1 MAADLGARAALVLAG
16 MAAKGT
22 AHIEEIFGVNLQQAM
37 QVHKRKASAQI
48 YEKAK
53 LKVSRGLQQQQEFV
67 MKLKLG
73 RFMIQNICLFFFFF
87 SFLFGFQ
94 VRPS

>member
-1 MAADLGARAALVLAG
+1 LSL
-16 MAAKGT
+16 T
-22 AHIEEIFGVNLQQAM
+22 AFFVFSFFGVNLQQAM
-37 QVHKRKASAQI
+37 QVHKRKASAQT

-53 LKVSRGLQQQQEFV
+53 LKVSHGLQQQQEFV

-73 RFMIQNICLFFFFF
+73 RVIIQNTCLFFFFF